1 MNKLSM
7 ERYLGDD
14 RLRAEIEAAARRE
27 RARTLH
33 RFLAQAAHALLGQRR
48 AAHAEKLKHACGC

>member
-1 MNKLSM
+1 MNNLTT

-27 RARTLH
+27 RARTVN
-33 RFLAQAAHALLGQRR
+33 RFLEQAAHALLGRRR
-48 AAHAEKLKHACGC
+48 AAPTAKLRHAACG